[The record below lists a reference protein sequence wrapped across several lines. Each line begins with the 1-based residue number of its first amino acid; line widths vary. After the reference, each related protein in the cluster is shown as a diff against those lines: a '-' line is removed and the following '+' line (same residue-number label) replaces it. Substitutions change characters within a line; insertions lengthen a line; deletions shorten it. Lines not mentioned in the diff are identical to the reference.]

1 MYGSVRVRRQAS
13 PRARPAASVKA
24 LVELGFPVCQLPTQP
39 VYCTG
44 YGCTSE
50 EFNAKIRTG
59 EREREKRILAEVE
72 SHSKISSDPGINQLL
87 GQ

>member
-1 MYGSVRVRRQAS
+1 M
-13 PRARPAASVKA
+13 
-24 LVELGFPVCQLPTQP
+24 LTL
-39 VYCTG
+39 
-44 YGCTSE
+44 E